1 MATILD
7 AGCSILDIQ
16 SSSTAEA
23 LGIDVE
29 IDDFND
35 KFVFKGRERSL
46 ELDTDAE
53 VVYLREDKASGK
65 IIRLALVDG
74 SYVRL
79 GGRTLLEAKVRIRSI
94 DVAISSSGKPEVD
107 IKPEVDFQLGF

>member
-7 AGCSILDIQ
+7 AGCSILDVQ
-16 SSSTAEA
+16 SSSTEEA
-23 LGIDVE
+23 LE
-29 IDDFND
+29 INLEMNDFND
-35 KFVFKGRERSL
+35 KFVFKSGERSS

-74 SYVRL
+74 SYFRL
-79 GGRTLLEAKVRIRSI
+79 GGRTLLEAKARIRSI
-94 DVAISSSGKPEVD
+94 DVTISSSGKPQVD